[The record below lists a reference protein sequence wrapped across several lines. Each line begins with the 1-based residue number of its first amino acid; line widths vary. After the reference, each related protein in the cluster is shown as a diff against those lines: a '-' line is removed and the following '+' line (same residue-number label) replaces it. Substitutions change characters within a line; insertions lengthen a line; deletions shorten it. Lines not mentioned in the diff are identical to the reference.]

1 MKRCVSWMGL
11 LSLLLLSSCKWTYN
25 QTESHYT
32 HQLLTK
38 VLKTHQFEPRDL
50 ACQMMEM
57 TRDFRCTL
65 SLNAAEFKQLQS
77 RLSLQTPAL
86 ADARH
91 RYTYQRY
98 LKNCESEPAFAQPG
112 PALYAEMA
120 ERRSPQLPHLEL
132 FTLYYRADLGQACLH
147 SAQRLLNGPT

>member
-1 MKRCVSWMGL
+1 MKPL
-11 LSLLLLSSCKWTYN
+11 LSALAALLLLSACKWTYN

-32 HQLLTK
+32 SQLLTK
-38 VLKTHQFEPRDL
+38 VLKTHQFAPRDL
-50 ACQMMEM
+50 DCQMMEL

-65 SLNAAEFKQLQS
+65 SLNDTEFQQLQRS
-77 RLSLQTPAL
+77 LSLQTPPL

-98 LKNCESEPAFAQPG
+98 LKSCESEAAFAQPG
-112 PALYAEMA
+112 PAVYAEMN
-120 ERRSPQLPHLEL
+120 ERRSPKLPHLEL

-147 SAQRLLNGPT
+147 SAQRLTNGPT